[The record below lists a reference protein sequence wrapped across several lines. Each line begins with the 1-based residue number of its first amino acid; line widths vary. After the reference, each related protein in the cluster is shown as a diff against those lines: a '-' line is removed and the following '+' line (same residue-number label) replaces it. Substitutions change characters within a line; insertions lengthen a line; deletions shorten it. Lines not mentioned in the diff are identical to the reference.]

1 MKKKVLSVLIPFLA
15 LALSSCVMYNGQ
27 GKPGA
32 SSKEKV
38 VPSSSTQPVNYS
50 IEPSTPP
57 APHGAG
63 EEEGEEVPPDTMVK
77 VYLVFGENGLFDG
90 NPVND
95 PVADKFLEHTLER
108 TLAVGS
114 DLPGKD
120 HVTSSV
126 EGSTFVAWTAYNNDG
141 KITEYTKVP
150 NVDGKILYA
159 SFTGGT
165 GGAHS
170 GSSGGSQGGGSQ
182 GGGSQ
187 GGGETPQTSEYPGST
202 KGDLPTT
209 GFGLVFSDGTYMDA
223 QETDPFEGFLQY
235 YITKRSFKQ
244 GQAFSLYDFANNA
257 GFLAKVINNYS
268 FGGNDDQPVYSQY
281 LSTDTTN
288 KRYVVLK
295 DFNAESIYLKFK
307 MDNDQIYIELAH

>member
-1 MKKKVLSVLIPFLA
+1 MTMKKKTLFLLIPLLLA
-15 LALSSCVMYNGQ
+15 GLTGCVKYNGQ
-27 GKPGA
+27 AKS
-32 SSKEKV
+32 SSKEKI
-38 VPSSSTQPVNYS
+38 VPSSAEPVNYS

-63 EEEGEEVPPDTMVK
+63 ESGEPVAPSENVT
-77 VYLVFGENGLFDG
+77 VYLVFGENGLYNG
-90 NPVND
+90 NKVED
-95 PVADKFLEHTLER
+95 KVEAKFLEHTVTFTGLS
-108 TLAVGS
+108 GS

-120 HVTSSV
+120 KVTSSV
-126 EGSTFVAWTAYNNDG
+126 SGSTFVAWTAYNNDG
-141 KITEYTKVP
+141 KLTEYTKVP
-150 NVDGKILYA
+150 NVNEKILYA
-159 SFTGGT
+159 SFTGGA

-170 GSSGGSQGGGSQ
+170 GSSGQ

-187 GGGETPQTSEYPGST
+187 GGGETPQPSEYPGST

-223 QETDPFEGFLQY
+223 TETDGFEGFLQY

-244 GQAFSLYDFANNA
+244 GQAFSLYDFTNKA

-268 FGGNDDQPVYSQY
+268 FGGNPDSPTYGQY
-281 LSTDTTN
+281 ISTDTTN
-288 KRYVVLK
+288 NRYVVLK

-307 MDNDQIYIELAH
+307 MDNDEIYIELAH